1 MLKRFLKPLLL
12 GALMASLGLTV
23 AEIGVGGPGGS
34 NSVGTMPSLSGG
46 STVTA
51 EPRPSQNLYLRGT
64 REVLLA
70 SIFDLQGSA
79 AITLGPSA
87 SGSHRIT
94 LELRGDLDVTLDSMM
109 IANGALEVGVFAPA
123 DEDMVG
129 AFQYGS
135 TLLPPQVV
143 AADEVLDLGIGP
155 WVTAGIP
162 VPPYRVHTMALLAG
176 RAQHEI
182 SIVPGT
188 VRISQRH

>member
-1 MLKRFLKPLLL
+1 MKLLAL
-12 GALMASLGLTV
+12 PLMAWGAVAALGLTV

-34 NSVGTMPSLSGG
+34 NSVGTMPSLSRG

-79 AITLGPSA
+79 VITLGPSA

-109 IANGALEVGVFAPA
+109 IANGALDVGVFAPA